1 MVARGALTKISVS
14 FRRWCCAF
22 LGIAS
27 TEPFPDPLVARHFA
41 PRSPLAFASAFLP
54 RPAAR
59 AFAMFGAVRA
69 ASRRLAG
76 LRPAR
81 SPHAF
86 VTVSPYASAPTPFA
100 YQELFELAEPKDIP
114 WRKITSDHV
123 SVHEVMGR
131 RVLKVEPEALRL
143 VAQEGMTDIAHLLRP
158 GHLQQLANILE
169 DPEASR
175 KDRFVAL
182 ELIKNA
188 NVAAGMVLPG
198 CQDTGTAIIMGKKGQ
213 RVWTDGNDE
222 EMLSRG
228 VYDTYVKRNL
238 RYSQVAP
245 QTMFEEKNT
254 GSNLPAQI
262 DIYAKDGEEYHFH
275 MMVRDV
281 STVLFPECFPSAR
294 VVRDFGRFFVSA
306 PRAVHSRREARTH
319 ASDRV
324 SPSPQTASLPRL
336 RPRLSN
342 SHARSERRRKA
353 AVPRIRRFCTRRP
366 RRF

>member
-1 MVARGALTKISVS
+1 
-14 FRRWCCAF
+14 
-22 LGIAS
+22 
-27 TEPFPDPLVARHFA
+27 
-41 PRSPLAFASAFLP
+41 
-54 RPAAR
+54 
-59 AFAMFGAVRA
+59 MFGAVRA

-81 SPHAF
+81 SPHAL

-169 DPEASR
+169 DPEASSN
-175 KDRFVAL
+175 DRFVAL
-182 ELIKNA
+182 ELLKNA

-213 RVWTDGNDE
+213 RVWTEGNDE

-275 MMVRDV
+275 MMVRDGRRG
-281 STVLFPECFPSAR
+281 R
-294 VVRDFGRFFVSA
+294 VFFLRPTTWRV
-306 PRAVHSRREARTH
+306 PSRR
-319 ASDRV
+319 RV
-324 SPSPQTASLPRL
+324 
-336 RPRLSN
+336 LSTPD
-342 SHARSERRRKA
+342 ARSLA
-353 AVPRIRRFCTRRP
+353 
-366 RRF
+366 